1 MEKALTTQLPGSGNQ
16 EANLL
21 TCVLSLEANKSHS
34 GQKKV
39 AVTRLSPWKTSG
51 ESFHSVFSLEFL
63 DLKSAIILS
72 LPAM

>member
-39 AVTRLSPWKTSG
+39 VVTRRKTSG
-51 ESFHSVFSLEFL
+51 ESFHSVFSLKFL

>member
-1 MEKALTTQLPGSGNQ
+1 MEKALTTQLPGAGNL

-21 TCVLSLEANKSHS
+21 SCVVSLEANKSHS
-34 GQKKV
+34 GQKEV
-39 AVTRLSPWKTSG
+39 AVTRRKTSG
-51 ESFHSVFSLEFL
+51 ESFYSVFSLKFL